1 MNLHKKLLFF
11 LYIFSFQHYKSNSMV
26 IIPIISVFAACFGIG
41 SAVKGRYDEKHMK
54 KKMKI
59 NGFFDNIQ
67 NILNKKNEVI
77 ITVDDINKKITD
89 NNEKIK
95 KIEKNVNKTNRK
107 ITLLKDI
114 IHKSNILLKTKETIL
129 EKTIDD
135 SNTDVSDN
143 ESEISND
150 SVNHISYIDQF
161 KFDIEKHKFQ
171 KDLEN
176 EKIELEELKEEIE
189 NYNLNIKEINEENI
203 LYESKKNTLLNNTS
217 ENMISEFFSNC
228 TSIYLHNN
236 KIELTDDPNHIEQ
249 WKKNLNIS
257 MGREANEINEEMFD
271 LSIGV
276 IENINKFLLN
286 KFEKPSFFN
295 GTMDF
300 TGSYNSKKEEKL
312 LKIIE
317 KLEKKET
324 LSVTDS
330 LYFLHNV
337 TKYLK
342 KNKKIEEIE
351 RILKILNN
359 TEDFK
364 VNENH
369 LHVIF
374 NSQLKTYKAIVKKI
388 KNLQTIL
395 ILYLICVYAK
405 KNNLSLDKNKQLT
418 SKQSFIENIL
428 ANDFIKI
435 IPQVVIVTLMNHGKL
450 INGIFEA
457 RGLQQ
462 LETDNSLLL
471 KIGDNLLNSTEKNIN
486 SEDIIKLLFL
496 IINNI
501 ESEKTMLTEK
511 DLTGLASIFNS
522 SSLLLTNLSLL
533 T

>member
-11 LYIFSFQHYKSNSMV
+11 LYIFSFQNYKINSIV

-41 SAVKGRYDEKHMK
+41 SAVKGRYDENNMK
-54 KKMKI
+54 KKNKV
-59 NGFFDNIQ
+59 NGFFDKIQ
-67 NILNKKNEVI
+67 NILDKKNEVVV
-77 ITVDDINKKITD
+77 TVDDINKKILD

-95 KIEKNVNKTNRK
+95 KMEKNINKTNRK
-107 ITLLKDI
+107 IIVLESI
-114 IHKSNILLKTKETIL
+114 IDKSNILLKTKKTIL
-129 EKTIDD
+129 EKTINDNTD
-135 SNTDVSDN
+135 TDVSDN
-143 ESEISND
+143 ESEISIND
-150 SVNHISYIDQF
+150 VNHTSYNQF

-189 NYNLNIKEINEENI
+189 NYNINIKEINEENI
-203 LYESKKNTLLNNTS
+203 LYESKKNTLLNSTT

-236 KIELTDDPNHIEQ
+236 KIQLTNDPNDIEK

-271 LSIGV
+271 LSIKV

-286 KFEKPSFFN
+286 KFKKPSFFN

-300 TGSYNSKKEEKL
+300 TESYNSKKEKNL

-317 KLEKKET
+317 KLEQKET
-324 LSVTDS
+324 ISETES
-330 LYFLHNV
+330 IYFLHNV

-342 KNKKIEEIE
+342 KNKKINEIE

-369 LHVIF
+369 LHVIL
-374 NSQLKTYKAIVKKI
+374 NIELKTYQAIIKKI

-405 KNNLSLDKNKQLT
+405 KNNFALNKNKQLIT
-418 SKQSFIENIL
+418 KQTFIENIL

-435 IPQVVIVTLMNHGKL
+435 IPQIVIITLMNHGKL

-457 RGLQQ
+457 KGLQQ
-462 LETDNSLLL
+462 LETDNSILL
-471 KIGDNLLNSTEKNIN
+471 KIGDNLLKNTEKNID

-501 ESEKTMLTEK
+501 ESEKTTLTAQ

-522 SSLLLTNLSLL
+522 SSILITNLNLL
-533 T
+533 N